1 MFLFLFF
8 LFDGPTRWVL
18 TAMHSSTYPSR
29 MPSAA
34 DAVRYARDLD
44 LSKELSMLSWQLCA
58 LLLGVV
64 VLRGTRIGRY
74 ILSRDSCP
82 YLSL

>member
-29 MPSAA
+29 MSSPA

-58 LLLGVV
+58 VLLGVV

>member
-18 TAMHSSTYPSR
+18 TTMHSSTYPSC
-29 MPSAA
+29 MPFPA

-44 LSKELSMLSWQLCA
+44 LSKELSVLSWQLCA
-58 LLLGVV
+58 LLLCLV
-64 VLRGTRIGRY
+64 VLCGTGISRY
-74 ILSRDSCP
+74 ILSRDSCT